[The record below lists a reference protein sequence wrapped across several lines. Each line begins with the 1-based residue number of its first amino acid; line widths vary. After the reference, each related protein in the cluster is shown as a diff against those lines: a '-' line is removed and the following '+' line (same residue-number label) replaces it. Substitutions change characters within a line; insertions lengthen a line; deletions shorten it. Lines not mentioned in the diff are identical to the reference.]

1 MSKTNYILIVLLT
14 LTNLSIGQSIESI
27 FEKEYSDFNANP
39 NLEKLEDSINVK
51 LNSLDKVLKYG
62 ENSSQANLI
71 LFQSRIF
78 ELSEKHFTDKK
89 GLILTWGTNGNCGRY
104 GEWFDEITSKFG
116 FKYASV
122 NCSCIVGNIP
132 ELVESYNK
140 YSTEYLNTKYGK
152 DWLKKIEN
160 EILTKKRKIEFD
172 YTEEEIKKLTE
183 LHLEARELIEYPK
196 KIEQFYNLE
205 ILYFNIN
212 NLTEIDES
220 ICQLKKLKTLGLH
233 SNKFREFPKEI
244 TCLEN
249 LKYLGIDLNE
259 LKSIPSEIG
268 KLRKLEKL
276 VISQNKIKE
285 LPIEFCELENLE
297 WFDIRENELS
307 DLPKGFE
314 NLKNLKTLILWEN
327 KFETIPS
334 SVYKMK
340 ELEKIS
346 IKWGN
351 NISEEEISE
360 LQKALPNTKIK

>member
-1 MSKTNYILIVLLT
+1 MNKTNYILILLLT
-14 LTNLSIGQSIESI
+14 FTNLSIGQSLESI
-27 FEKEYSDFNANP
+27 FKKEYSDFKNNP
-39 NLEKLEDSINVK
+39 NLEKLEDSLNIK

-62 ENSSQANLI
+62 EYSSQKNLT
-71 LFQSRIF
+71 FFESRIR
-78 ELSEKHFTDKK
+78 ELSKKHFSDGT

-104 GEWFDEITSKFG
+104 GEWFDGLTSKYG

-132 ELVESYNK
+132 ELVDSYNK
-140 YSTEYLNTKYGK
+140 YSTEFLNQKNGK
-152 DWLKKIEN
+152 SWEKKLES
-160 EILTKKRKIEFD
+160 EILNIKRKVEFD
-172 YTEEEIKKLTE
+172 FTTQEIEELTE
-183 LHLEARELIEYPK
+183 LHLEVRELVEYPK
-196 KIEQFYNLE
+196 QIKQFYNLE

-212 NLTEIDES
+212 SLSKIDES

-233 SNKFREFPKEI
+233 SNNFKKFPKEI
-244 TCLEN
+244 TCLKN
-249 LKYLGIDLNE
+249 LEYLGIDLNK
-259 LKSIPSEIG
+259 LKNIPSEIG
-268 KLRKLEKL
+268 QLKNLKKL
-276 VISQNKIKE
+276 VISQNQIKV
-285 LPIEFCELENLE
+285 LPIEFNQLESLE

-307 DLPKGFE
+307 DLPIGFE

-340 ELEKIS
+340 GLETIF

-351 NISEEEISE
+351 NISEQDISE